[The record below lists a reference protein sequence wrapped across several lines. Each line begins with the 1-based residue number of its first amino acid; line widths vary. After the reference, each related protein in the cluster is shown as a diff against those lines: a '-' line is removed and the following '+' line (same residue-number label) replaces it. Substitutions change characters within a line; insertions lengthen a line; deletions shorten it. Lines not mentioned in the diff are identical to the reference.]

1 VPKSQSKT
9 NARALILDPNKMLP
23 FALPGNLPRVPN
35 YYCYYYYYYFL
46 GLQLSLASFQKE
58 KGKD

>member
-1 VPKSQSKT
+1 
-9 NARALILDPNKMLP
+9 MLP

-35 YYCYYYYYYFL
+35 YNNNNNNNYYYYFV
-46 GLQLSLASFQKE
+46 GLQLSLPSFQKE